1 MKASLVPYRL
11 RPQRLAGAPLADP
24 AAVVRH
30 LGAVQSQDHGMAVW
44 SVGRR
49 CGATLTDV
57 LSAFERAAF
66 VRTHVLRPTWHY
78 VLREDLRDLLEVTA
92 PRVMRPLQAGMRTL
106 GFEEGVMER
115 GAELTAEVVAAEG
128 PLTRAEVGER
138 LAAEGLPSEGSALA
152 HVVMAAEIA
161 GDVVS
166 GPMRGKQHTYVT
178 ADLPASGRT
187 PDERLAWIAR
197 TYARGHGPVQAR
209 DLAWW
214 TSITLTQARRAL
226 ELAELRPVEING
238 ETYVAYDDLEPVEV
252 PRAML
257 LANFDELISYVRD
270 REDHA
275 HLEDDYTVVMR
286 SGGLLLVDG
295 RLCGSWS
302 RSMTAS
308 TVAVTVRPVGP
319 IDRATEREI
328 ESEAEAFGRF
338 CERSVDLEVVRQPD

>member
-11 RPQRLAGAPLADP
+11 RPQRLAGAPLPDP

-49 CGATLTDV
+49 CGATLADV
-57 LSAFERAAF
+57 VAAFERADF

-78 VLREDLRDLLEVTA
+78 VLRDDLRDLLEVTA
-92 PRVMRPLQAGMRTL
+92 PRVMRPLQAGMRAL

-115 GAELTAEVVAAEG
+115 GAELTAAAVAADG
-128 PLTRAEVGER
+128 PLTRAEIGER
-138 LAAEGLPSEGSALA
+138 LAAEGLPSEGTALA

-166 GPMRGKQHTYVT
+166 GPMKGKQHTYVP
-178 ADLPASGRT
+178 ADLPPSPRT

-214 TSITLTQARRAL
+214 SSITLTQARKAL
-226 ELAELRPVEING
+226 ELAELRPVEIGG
-238 ETYVAYDDLEPVEV
+238 ETYLAHDELEPVEV

-270 REDHA
+270 AEDHA
-275 HLEDDYTVVMR
+275 HLGGHYSAVMR
-286 SGGLLLVDG
+286 GGGLLLVDG

-302 RSMTAS
+302 RSTTAS
-308 TVAVTVRPVGP
+308 TVSVTVRWVQP
-319 IDRATEREI
+319 IDRATERAI
-328 ESEAEAFGRF
+328 ESETEAFGHF
-338 CERSVDLEVVRQPD
+338 CERSTKLEVVRQVA

>member
-1 MKASLVPYRL
+1 
-11 RPQRLAGAPLADP
+11 
-24 AAVVRH
+24 
-30 LGAVQSQDHGMAVW
+30 MAVW

-49 CGATLTDV
+49 CGATLDEV
-57 LSAFERAAF
+57 LSAYERADF

-78 VLREDLRDLLEVTA
+78 VLRADLRDLLEVTG
-92 PRVMRPLQAGMRTL
+92 PRVMRLLHAGMRAL
-106 GFEEGVMER
+106 GFEEVVMER
-115 GAELTAEVVAAEG
+115 GAALTAEVVAAEG
-128 PLTRAEVGER
+128 PLTRAEVAER

-166 GPMRGKQHTYVT
+166 GPMKGKQHTYVP
-178 ADLPASGRT
+178 ADLPASGRS

-214 TSITLTQARRAL
+214 TSLTLTQARKAL
-226 ELAELRPVEING
+226 ELAELRPVEIG
-238 ETYVAYDDLEPVEV
+238 GKSYVVHDDLDPVEV

-275 HLEDDYTVVMR
+275 HLGDDYNAVMR

-302 RSMTAS
+302 RSLTAS
-308 TVAVTVRPVGP
+308 SVDVTVRPVER
-319 IDRATEREI
+319 IDRAIEREI
-328 ESEAEAFGRF
+328 ESEAALFGRF
-338 CERSVDLEVVRQPD
+338 CGRSVDLEVVRQPA